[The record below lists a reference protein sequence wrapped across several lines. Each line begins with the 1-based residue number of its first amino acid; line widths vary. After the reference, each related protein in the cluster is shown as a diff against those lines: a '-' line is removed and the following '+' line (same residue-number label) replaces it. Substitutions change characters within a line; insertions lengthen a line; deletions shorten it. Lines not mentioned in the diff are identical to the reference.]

1 MIIGIEFNKV
11 KTPSGK
17 TFYRVAPYLDNV
29 NKTIAGSIAFILVAV
44 GFFVIWGSIAKANNV
59 QDNSH
64 IKPWST
70 YYHDPR

>member
-1 MIIGIEFNKV
+1 MVIGIEFNRV

-29 NKTIAGSIAFILVAV
+29 SKTRVGIAALIIFTV
-44 GFFVIWGSIAKANNV
+44 GFFTALDVFSKDTP

-64 IKPWST
+64 IKTYST
-70 YYHDPR
+70 YIGGIR